1 MVKKTLLQYYFI
13 AIFLFGLT
21 GILFAAEGQKS
32 TKAKKEREVSEV
44 LGAPRNTVLNINNLM
59 MWASDNGRMERRPQ
73 DDNSGVTFPRG
84 TAACV
89 YAGGLIWA
97 GYVRD
102 GGTVNPRV
110 GGQTYNYGTVPG
122 RIISK
127 GVAESPSGPSV
138 RIYRIRRDWKSADL
152 ARDAAEVN
160 DVALASVSAGQIDAL
175 RDQYRKDWLEW
186 PWQKGAPYYDR
197 NGNGSYDPDPSGNYN
212 PLLDE
217 PGLGG
222 ADQVIW
228 YVANDLSASNVSALY
243 GSPSIGI
250 EMQVTTWAYA
260 RTDELG
266 NVIFQRYRIIYKGTK
281 TTPPDAKIDSMYIAK
296 WVDPDLGNY
305 GDDYAGCVKDK
316 SLGFVYNSQP
326 EDAEYKKYDLNPPFV
341 GYDFFQGPRVAEAGA
356 TARWDLRVIDG
367 YKNLPMTT
375 FAYFA
380 AGGFDSDPTLGQ
392 YAGTLQWWNLIRGYR
407 PRPITPP
414 EPFIDPSTG
423 IATKFELD
431 GDPTTLRGW
440 IDGRRDSPSDRRIVL
455 SSGPITMAL
464 GDTQEVVIGL
474 MGAIASR
481 DKDYMEAYNLLKTI
495 DDEAQNAFNFNFDL
509 PKNVPAPNLNIVE
522 LDGKLI
528 LEWESDTARMR
539 ECESYD
545 SKGYKFEGYSI
556 WQFPNGRATIDVA
569 RQLAPFDIT
578 GPRSR
583 VLEIDKFKNR
593 PLVNGQPYYFAIQTI
608 VYNPDPS
615 VKSRLES
622 APIIKTAI
630 PHSPNPGTV
639 YPYELQ
645 EPQSLAQNT
654 TGTNDASVFVS
665 YNDPTKA
672 DGHTYSVLFHSATNE
687 TWDFVDKTEND
698 TLVKGVGFE
707 AGTSSYRSVT
717 RGFTLTVNVPKV
729 GIKGVYLVKA
739 DNQTMRQPVFTAP
752 DPKGQFYVIGPIVD
766 DRGNSS
772 LDTMAG
778 GNRSDRDIEWRF
790 GDSSWAVMYTG
801 ASSFWLRVPYQLWQL
816 GNGST
821 IPDRQLYSVIVP
833 PEKDTVWRATKLL
846 SRSYNNKAL
855 KTFYP
860 IAVYADSYKVG
871 TTYLGGRYY
880 DDIPSRP
887 IANPL
892 KGLLVTN
899 ISISKDPV
907 WAIGRAYL
915 ADLDDD
921 GLLPPAGTYIRF
933 EKYKGIV
940 EGDVKEFTTTKTEYE
955 NVSAA
960 KSEVDKINV
969 FPNPY
974 YGVNKQM
981 ASRQAP
987 FVKFN
992 HLPANA
998 KIRIFNLA
1006 GHLVRTIDKVNDG
1019 SSPTQFLN
1027 WDLQNENGLPVASGI
1042 YLAYLELK
1050 DANGIDLGTKTLKIM
1065 IIQEQQ
1071 YLDNF

>member
-1 MVKKTLLQYYFI
+1 MKKTLFKFLSV
-13 AIFLFGLT
+13 AILIFVLVGTLVT
-21 GILFAAEGQKS
+21 AEGQKS
-32 TKAKKEREVSEV
+32 VKSKNERAVTEVTGV
-44 LGAPRNTVLNINNLM
+44 PRTTVMNINNLM
-59 MWASDNGRMERRPQ
+59 MWAGDDGRMERRPQ
-73 DDNSGVTFPRG
+73 DDNAGVTFPRG

-89 YAGGLIWA
+89 YAGGLVWA
-97 GYVRD
+97 GYVDD
-102 GGTVNPRV
+102 GASPLLRV

-122 RIISK
+122 RIITK
-127 GVAESPSGPSV
+127 GVAESPSAPSV
-138 RIYRIRRDWKSADL
+138 RMYRIRRDWKTADL
-152 ARDAAEVN
+152 TRDAAEIN
-160 DVALASVSAGQIDAL
+160 DVALASVSAGQIDAV
-175 RDQYRKDWLEW
+175 RAQYKKDWLEW

-197 NGNGSYDPDPSGNYN
+197 NNNGIYDPDPSGNYD
-212 PLLDE
+212 PALDE

-222 ADQVIW
+222 ADQVLW
-228 YVANDLSASNVSALY
+228 YVTNDLKASATSGLY
-243 GSPSIGI
+243 GSPPIGI
-250 EMQVTTWAYA
+250 EMQVTCWAYA

-266 NVIFQRYRIIYKGTK
+266 NVIFQRYRIIYKGTS

-296 WVDPDLGNY
+296 WSDPDLGNY

-341 GYDFFQGPRVAEAGA
+341 GYDFFQGPRVPEAGS
-356 TARWDLRVIDG
+356 TARWDLQVVSG

-380 AGGFDSDPTLGQ
+380 AGGFDSDPTLAQ
-392 YAGTLQWWNLIRGYR
+392 YAGTSQWWNLIRGYR

-414 EPFIDPSTG
+414 EPFIDPTTG
-423 IATKFELD
+423 IATKYELD

-440 IDGRRDSPSDRRIVL
+440 IDGRRDSPSDRRLVL

-464 GDTQEVVIGL
+464 GDTQEVVVGL
-474 MGAIASR
+474 LAAIAPR
-481 DKDYMEAYNLLKTI
+481 DKDYMEGYNLLKKI

-522 LDGKLI
+522 LDNKLI
-528 LEWESDTARMR
+528 LEWESDTAKIR
-539 ECESYD
+539 ECETYS
-545 SKGYKFEGYSI
+545 SKGYRFEGYTL
-556 WQFPNGRATIDVA
+556 WQFPNSRASTDIA
-569 RQLAPFDIT
+569 RQLAPFDVT

-583 VLEIDKFKNR
+583 VIEIDKFKNR

-654 TGTNDASVFVS
+654 VGKNDATVFVS
-665 YNDPTKA
+665 YNDPTKP
-672 DGHTYSVLFHSATNE
+672 DGHTYSVVFHSAVTE

-698 TLVKGVGFE
+698 TLIKGVVFD

-717 RGFTLTVNVPKV
+717 RGLTLTVNVPKV
-729 GIKGVYLVKA
+729 GVKGVYLVKS
-739 DNQTMRQPVFTAP
+739 DGQTMREPLFTVP
-752 DPKGQFYVIGPIVD
+752 DPKGEFYVIGNIVD
-766 DRGNSS
+766 DRGNSTV
-772 LDTMAG
+772 DTMAG

-790 GDSSWAVMYTG
+790 GDSSWAIMAIG
-801 ASSFWLRVPYQLWQL
+801 SSSFWKRVPYQMWQL

-821 IPDRQLYSVIVP
+821 IPDRQLYTVIVP
-833 PEKDTVWRATKLL
+833 PEKDSSWRATKLL
-846 SRSYNNKAL
+846 SRSYNNKPL

-860 IAVYADSYKVG
+860 VAVYADSYKVG
-871 TTYLGGRYY
+871 STYYGGRYY
-880 DDIPSRP
+880 DDIPSKTF
-887 IANPL
+887 ANL
-892 KGLLVTN
+892 IKGVILTN
-899 ISISKDPV
+899 ISIPKDPV
-907 WAIGRAYL
+907 WAIARAYL
-915 ADLDDD
+915 ADLNDD
-921 GLLPPAGTYIRF
+921 GVLPPAGTVIRF
-933 EKYKGIV
+933 EKYKAIV

-960 KSEVDKINV
+960 QTEVNKINV

-974 YGVNKQM
+974 YGVNTQM

-992 HLPANA
+992 HLPAYA

-1006 GHLVRTIDKVNDG
+1006 GHIVRTLDKVHDA
-1019 SSPTQFLN
+1019 SAPSQFLT
-1027 WDLQNENGLPVASGI
+1027 WDLQNENGLPVSSGI

-1050 DANGIDLGTKTLKIM
+1050 DVNGNDLGTKTLKLM